1 MEWRSEYIDD
11 ITIMIKPHYYRG
23 FLYVRTLLFL
33 LFHNVC
39 GIPVQQKLNNNDA
52 IERKPHQ
59 VGEEHEV
66 VAGLLDCCKY
76 PSYGTTKQHDG

>member
-1 MEWRSEYIDD
+1 MEWRSKYRDD

-23 FLYVRTLLFL
+23 FLCVITLLFL

-39 GIPVQQKLNNNDA
+39 WIPVQKKLHNNDA
-52 IERKPHQ
+52 VERKPHQ

-66 VAGLLDCCKY
+66 VAGLLDCSKY
-76 PSYGTTKQHDG
+76 PSNGTTKEHDG